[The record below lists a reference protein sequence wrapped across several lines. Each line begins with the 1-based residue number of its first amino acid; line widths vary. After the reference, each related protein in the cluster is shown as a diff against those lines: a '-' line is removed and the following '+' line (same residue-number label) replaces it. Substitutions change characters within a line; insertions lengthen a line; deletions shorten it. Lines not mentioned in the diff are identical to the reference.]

1 MVWYVPPLSPI
12 QNAAAEGHI
21 GSDGV
26 IPDVE
31 SLRIPVQYL
40 ANLLT
45 AGDTAPVLLALK
57 RLLAMRA
64 YKRAEHVEGRQ
75 DLEVLAKVGL
85 SVEQVEEMYR
95 YLAIANYEDRFV
107 IPSAHRERFPMP
119 SPSVPAVASASATA
133 VPAAATPPSTCSAA
147 SRPTAAT

>member
-1 MVWYVPPLSPI
+1 M
-12 QNAAAEGHI
+12 
-21 GSDGV
+21 
-26 IPDVE
+26 
-31 SLRIPVQYL
+31 QYL

-107 IPSAHRERFPMP
+107 IPSAPRRSMP
-119 SPSVPAVASASATA
+119 SPSVPAAASASATA